1 MALYTARIEIRLK
14 KGTAD
19 PEGKN
24 TEKALSLLGMEVN
37 DVKSIKLFEMGVE
50 ARTKKDAFGVAKQAC
65 ERLLANP
72 VIHNYRITIKE

>member
-24 TEKALSLLGMEVN
+24 TEKALNLLGIKAQN
-37 DVKSIKLFEMGVE
+37 VKSVKLFEMDISSK
-50 ARTKKDAFGVAKQAC
+50 TKKDAYDVAEEAC

-72 VIHNYRITIKE
+72 VTHNYRITIKE

>member
-1 MALYTARIEIRLK
+1 M
-14 KGTAD
+14 
-19 PEGKN
+19 
-24 TEKALSLLGMEVN
+24 GMEVN